1 MLEQFI
7 KISLFV
13 IIVILLGLGIKKN
26 DYQLKEGQ
34 KYRNYFKTIGLGLS
48 LVSIIQIKNEKLK
61 KVIIVNVFTFLLY
74 ILMIASSMAFISM
87 FIEGNSALFL
97 VAGMVIVLSVL
108 LNFYISYINKLLFK
122 EYEIEVEWRGN
133 IK

>member
-34 KYRNYFKTIGLGLS
+34 K
-48 LVSIIQIKNEKLK
+48 
-61 KVIIVNVFTFLLY
+61 
-74 ILMIASSMAFISM
+74 
-87 FIEGNSALFL
+87 
-97 VAGMVIVLSVL
+97 
-108 LNFYISYINKLLFK
+108 LNI
-122 EYEIEVEWRGN
+122 
-133 IK
+133 